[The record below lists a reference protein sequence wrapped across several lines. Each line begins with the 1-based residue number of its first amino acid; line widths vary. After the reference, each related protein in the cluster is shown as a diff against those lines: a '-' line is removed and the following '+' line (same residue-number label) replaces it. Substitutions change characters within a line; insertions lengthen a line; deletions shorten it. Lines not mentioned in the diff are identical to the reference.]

1 MNEIRPLIGG
11 MASSTVN
18 GKNVAINQF
27 NTMQRQWGLSDFAK
41 MTEEEV
47 CSVELFQV
55 FARFITES
63 ATTGKDNNKLLMKDT
78 CTQYVSAFKNVA
90 FTKYPNN
97 VIWTTEKLWYTKLR
111 SVIASAVSRR
121 QILLGLAI
129 QEKSDAVDRTLL
141 TSITKGL
148 MKVKTFIVLLSYL

>member
-1 MNEIRPLIGG
+1 MLSGAI
-11 MASSTVN
+11 SSFCKVY
-18 GKNVAINQF
+18 
-27 NTMQRQWGLSDFAK
+27 
-41 MTEEEV
+41 
-47 CSVELFQV
+47 
-55 FARFITES
+55 ITLS
-63 ATTGKDNNKLLMKDT
+63 ATTGKDNNKLLIKDT
-78 CTQYVSAFKNVA
+78 CTQYVSGFENVA
-90 FTKYPNN
+90 FTKYPKN

-141 TSITKGL
+141 TTITKGF

>member
-27 NTMQRQWGLSDFAK
+27 NTMQRQWGLSDFAD

-78 CTQYVSAFKNVA
+78 CTQYVSGFKNVA

-141 TSITKGL
+141 TSITKGF